1 MKRKEDFFL
10 NEIKTFETKKIKLDE
25 NKILKEKK
33 IKEQKKKIYD
43 IILKFLKEN
52 KEKDYTCNTIKKNC
66 ILKYRYSF
74 VLEILN
80 EMIQDEVITRK
91 EIKGKVHYKYHRDL
105 TDDIVKIKN
114 YKEQFKVKI
123 LKNESEGEIDFS
135 NFYY

>member
-1 MKRKEDFFL
+1 MRIRFS
-10 NEIKTFETKKIKLDE
+10 
-25 NKILKEKK
+25 
-33 IKEQKKKIYD
+33 KKKNKRAKKKFM